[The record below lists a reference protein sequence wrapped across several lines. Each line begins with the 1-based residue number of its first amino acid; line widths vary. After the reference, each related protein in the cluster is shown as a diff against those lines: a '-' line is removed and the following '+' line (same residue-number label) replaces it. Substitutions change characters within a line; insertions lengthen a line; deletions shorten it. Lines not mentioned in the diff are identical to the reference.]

1 MASIIYMGEK
11 KPSDFEF
18 MNIGEISLKEA
29 VQNFERE
36 ILKKV
41 LKEYGTT
48 YAAAEVLK
56 TTQPTIVRK
65 AQALGIKMGKN
76 KA

>member
-1 MASIIYMGEK
+1 MH
-11 KPSDFEF
+11 
-18 MNIGEISLKEA
+18 
-29 VQNFERE
+29 NFERE

-48 YAAAEVLK
+48 YVAAEVLK

-65 AQALGIKMGKN
+65 AQALGIKVGKN